1 MSDEARA
8 TPFHCPYCGETGIRP
23 GEDPRSY
30 HCPTCDRRFSLSYL
44 GAGTG
49 SASRPQG
56 TACR

>member
-49 SASRPQG
+49 AAS
-56 TACR
+56 